1 MATIEETKRC
11 PYCGEEILAVA
22 VKCKHCGSMLTA
34 PPPAPQP
41 PPPPPPVQP
50 PLPVQLPAQGNPLG
64 NASLVIGILGATT
77 MFGLALCTATSI
89 QWRIIQ
95 ATGVPMYICALTMA
109 FLSAIG
115 GLLGVAAFFPRHQ
128 RRATAVIGLIL
139 CTLAC
144 CILWAAL
151 AAVSGGAAGAGA

>member
-1 MATIEETKRC
+1 MATTEPTKRC

-22 VKCKHCGSMLTA
+22 VKCKHCGSMLTT
-34 PPPAPQP
+34 PPPLAPQP
-41 PPPPPPVQP
+41 PPAIVPPP
-50 PLPVQLPAQGNPLG
+50 AEGNPLG

-89 QWRIIQ
+89 QWQIIQ

-109 FLSAIG
+109 FLSLIG
-115 GLLGVAAFFPRHQ
+115 GLLGVAAFFPRRQ
-128 RRATAVIGLIL
+128 RRATAIVGLIL

-151 AAVSGGAAGAGA
+151 AAVSRVAAGG

>member
-1 MATIEETKRC
+1 MEPTETTKRC

-22 VKCKHCGSMLTA
+22 VKCRYCQSTLT
-34 PPPAPQP
+34 PSPPQP
-41 PPPPPPVQP
+41 PPPPPPP
-50 PLPVQLPAQGNPLG
+50 IQLPAQGNPLG

-77 MFGLALCTATSI
+77 MFGLALCTAASI
-89 QWRIIQ
+89 QWRIIP

-115 GLLGVAAFFPRHQ
+115 GLLALAAFFPRHQ
-128 RRATAVIGLIL
+128 RRATAVVGLIL

-151 AAVSGGAAGAGA
+151 AVVSGGAAGG